1 MPLPLRGMNLNN
13 LISVTTTDSS
23 KIDCRCVQFSVL
35 NVRSIKNKA
44 MAVKD
49 LVLDQ
54 DIDILALTET

>member
-1 MPLPLRGMNLNN
+1 MNLNN
-13 LISVTTTDSS
+13 LISVTTADSS

-44 MAVKD
+44 MAVKG